1 MFTSVG
7 YAHFE
12 SFCHKII
19 NGTLVA
25 IVYNRPLSFFNKQ
38 NDVVWSHLEASPN
51 ANPLDD
57 KSNSLFARDQNR
69 HKTHNNTHKKQA
81 GEIQL
86 HYPPIVQYIYPL
98 NVINHRFIRWPTTIG
113 LMVIALLV
121 SLGLAA
127 LGPFASGLQEDA
139 HRLLASIDF
148 DETLLHGMLSFLLFA
163 GALHINLENLARQKY
178 IIGLLATFGVL
189 GSTVIIAFIS
199 RWVLAVLGI
208 DLPMIYCLLFGA
220 LISPTDP
227 IAVLGILKK
236 VGVPESLETKI
247 CGESLFNDGVAVVV
261 FLVFLEI
268 ATGTHEVTAASVLGL
283 FFKEALGGVVFGL
296 LIGWVAY
303 WMLKSIDNY
312 QVEVLITLALVAG
325 GFALAD
331 ELHLSGPIAVVVA
344 GLLIGN
350 HGRLLAMSD
359 PVREHLDTFW
369 ELVDEVLN
377 AVLFVLIG
385 LEVMVLTFTREYFI
399 AGLVLIPFLLLARF
413 VSVGWPV
420 LVMRLFRSFSPD
432 VIKILTWGGLR
443 GGISVALALS
453 LPPGGNREVI
463 LAITYM
469 MVVFSIIVQ
478 GLTIGK
484 LVGWSQNK
492 KKDIEH

>member
-1 MFTSVG
+1 MKLS
-7 YAHFE
+7 
-12 SFCHKII
+12 
-19 NGTLVA
+19 NLLA
-25 IVYNRPLSFFNKQ
+25 ILLTMS
-38 NDVVWSHLEASPN
+38 
-51 ANPLDD
+51 
-57 KSNSLFARDQNR
+57 
-69 HKTHNNTHKKQA
+69 A
-81 GEIQL
+81 GFSYL
-86 HYPPIVQYIYPL
+86 
-98 NVINHRFIRWPTTIG
+98 NHRFFRLPNTIG
-113 LMVIALLV
+113 LMVIALMV

-127 LGPFASGLQEDA
+127 LGPFGFGLREDA

-189 GSTVIIAFIS
+189 GSTVIVAFIS
-199 RWVLAVLGI
+199 KWVLALLGI
-208 DLPMIYCLLFGA
+208 DLSIIYCLLFGA

-236 VGVPESLETKI
+236 VGVSESLETKI

-261 FLVFLEI
+261 FLVLLKI
-268 ATGTHEVTAASVLGL
+268 ATGSHDVTAASVLGL
-283 FFKEALGGVVFGL
+283 FFKEALGGVLFGL
-296 LIGWVAY
+296 LIGGVAY

-312 QVEVLITLALVAG
+312 QVEILITLALVAG

-331 ELHLSGPIAVVVA
+331 ELHLSGPIAIVVA

-359 PVREHLDTFW
+359 TVREHLDTFW
-369 ELVDEVLN
+369 ELVDVILN

-385 LEVMVLTFTREYFI
+385 LEVLVLTFTREYFI
-399 AGLVLIPFLLLARF
+399 AGLVLIPLLLLARF

-420 LVMRLFRSFSPD
+420 LIMRLFRTFSPD

-453 LPPGGNREVI
+453 LPPGKNREVI

-484 LVGWSQNK
+484 LVRRSQNK
-492 KKDIEH
+492 KSRS